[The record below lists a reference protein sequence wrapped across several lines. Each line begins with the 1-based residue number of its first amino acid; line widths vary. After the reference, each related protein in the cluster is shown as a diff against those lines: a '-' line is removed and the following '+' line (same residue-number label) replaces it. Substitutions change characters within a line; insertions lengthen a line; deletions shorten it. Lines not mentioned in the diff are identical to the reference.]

1 MFGRKKA
8 YLVFYVYKQCNRKKI
23 IFAKNEAEADY
34 KMCNQMKLLQ
44 DWEILSIE
52 NVEFIK

>member
-8 YLVFYVYKQCNRKKI
+8 YLFVYDYNQRIRKKI
-23 IFAKNEAEADY
+23 IFAQNKAEANY

-52 NVEFIK
+52 NVEFIR